1 LPDGLPPVAADKGQL
16 ETVLVNLATNARD
29 AMPDG
34 GRLTVTAEPETVA
47 ERPAAHPAGLA
58 PGRYVRLVIA
68 DTGSG
73 MDQATLAR
81 AREPFF
87 TTKPAGAGTGLGLPM
102 AVGFAEQSG
111 GALLIE
117 SRPGEGTTV
126 SLWLPRAEPCD
137 RGSEEVA
144 DSGTGRRSARI
155 LVVDD
160 EDLVREVIARQIEDA
175 GYRVEVAAGADDALA
190 LLAAGAEV
198 DAVVTDLSM
207 PGMDGLA
214 LLRSVRDRF
223 PALPA
228 ILLTGYA
235 DAATAVSMEEH
246 LNGNM
251 LLLRKPVAGAELL
264 SRLGALLARDL
275 ELTG

>member
-1 LPDGLPPVAADKGQL
+1 
-16 ETVLVNLATNARD
+16 
-29 AMPDG
+29 
-34 GRLTVTAEPETVA
+34 
-47 ERPAAHPAGLA
+47 
-58 PGRYVRLVIA
+58 
-68 DTGSG
+68 
-73 MDQATLAR
+73 
-81 AREPFF
+81 
-87 TTKPAGAGTGLGLPM
+87 
-102 AVGFAEQSG
+102 
-111 GALLIE
+111 
-117 SRPGEGTTV
+117 
-126 SLWLPRAEPCD
+126 
-137 RGSEEVA
+137 
-144 DSGTGRRSARI
+144 
-155 LVVDD
+155 
-160 EDLVREVIARQIEDA
+160 VIARQIEDA